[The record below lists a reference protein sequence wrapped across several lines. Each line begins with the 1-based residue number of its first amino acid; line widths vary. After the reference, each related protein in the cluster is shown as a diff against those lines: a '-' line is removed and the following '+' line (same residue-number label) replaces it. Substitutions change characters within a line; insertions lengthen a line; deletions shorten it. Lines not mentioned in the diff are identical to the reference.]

1 MTGLSF
7 KPCVYDEDSLIFV
20 VKALEKFVM
29 SEIPAIEWIRKK
41 EDIYCKSKEK
51 TFLTFS
57 FQIPYRHPGA

>member
-1 MTGLSF
+1 
-7 KPCVYDEDSLIFV
+7 
-20 VKALEKFVM
+20 LEKFMM
-29 SEIPAIEWIRKK
+29 SEIPAIEWIPKK